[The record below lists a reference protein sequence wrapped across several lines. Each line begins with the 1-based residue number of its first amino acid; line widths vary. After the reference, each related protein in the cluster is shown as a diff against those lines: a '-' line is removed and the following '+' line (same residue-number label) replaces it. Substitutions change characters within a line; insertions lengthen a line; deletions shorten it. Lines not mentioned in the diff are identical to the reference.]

1 VNLKHFL
8 LFVALFVGNLTFA
21 QTFDPLPGETPKVL
35 KPNKRNSTA
44 PQAVNNWGEDL
55 LLPDA
60 LKAEVAAKCTNKV
73 DVKIFDTGASSDHTY
88 LTKGQRS
95 GSNYCQPPGSTL
107 DVNGHST
114 HVMGIIAAKEF
125 GLCDVLVQNGVVTFK
140 PVKVL
145 ADNGSGSF
153 DWLAAA
159 ITAEDVENRQLLNG
173 TPKTFVVCNM
183 SLGGGTAKVT
193 VVENALKA
201 SRDLGVVYCVASG
214 NTSQLGVNYPGNSQ
228 YVLATAAI
236 GQDLKR
242 ASFSTFGQ
250 EVQNA
255 QPGVA
260 INSTYPGQRF
270 ASMSGTSMATP
281 FQSALCAIALSRW
294 GAPLANVDV
303 MKQYMAWV
311 STDIPPT
318 GKDQE
323 TGWGYTLVKNILE
336 KDPKNLPNNPD
347 PNPVDPPKPPTH
359 TVRNL
364 IHTVEGQFPIYW
376 SIAGNGSTK
385 TDVTLKSAND
395 LTQLGEVLTVTKLE
409 IRSNATTQFASDAW
423 KKTND
428 EVKWFFTN
436 RGLNLTTG
444 MDFGDAA
451 YWTAYFFDILAKNR
465 NFNLDV
471 LRIEAV
477 DPKGN
482 KVVFDASNLQKV

>member
-1 VNLKHFL
+1 MKLKHFL
-8 LFVALFVGNLTFA
+8 LLFTLFLGNLTFA

-73 DVKIFDTGASSDHTY
+73 DVKIFDTSAGSDHTY
-88 LTKGQRS
+88 LSKGQRT
-95 GSNYCQPPGSTL
+95 GTNYCQPPGSTL
-107 DVNGHST
+107 DANGHST

-125 GLCDVLVQNGVVTFK
+125 GLCDALVQNGLVTFK

-145 ADNGSGSF
+145 GDNGGGSF
-153 DWLAAA
+153 QWLADA
-159 ITAEDVENRQLLNG
+159 IVAEDVENRQLLNA
-173 TPKTFVVCNM
+173 KTFVVCNM

-193 VVENALKA
+193 VVENALKN
-201 SRDLGVVYCVASG
+201 SRDLGVIYCVASG
-214 NTSQLGVNYPGNSQ
+214 NTSQFGVNYPGNSQ

-242 ASFSTFGQ
+242 ASFSTFGP

-303 MKQYMAWV
+303 MRNYMAWV

-323 TGWGYTLVKNILE
+323 TGWGYTLVRNILD
-336 KDPKNLPNNPD
+336 KDPKNMPNKPND
-347 PNPVDPPKPPTH
+347 PNPVDPPKPPVH
-359 TVRNL
+359 VARNL
-364 IHTVEGQFPIYW
+364 IHTIEGQFPIYW

-385 TDVTLKSAND
+385 TDVTLKTKEE

-409 IRSNATTQFASDAW
+409 VRSNATTQFADEAW

-436 RGLNLTTG
+436 RGLNLNTG
-444 MDFGDAA
+444 MDFGDAT
-451 YWTAYFFDILAKNR
+451 YWTAYFFDLLAKNR

-477 DPKGN
+477 DAKGN
-482 KVVFDASNLQKV
+482 KVVYDSSNLQKV

>member
-1 VNLKHFL
+1 MNIKKLMLFFGL
-8 LFVALFVGNLTFA
+8 LFVTTVTSFG

-35 KPNKRNSTA
+35 KPNKRNSTT

-55 LLPDA
+55 LLPDV
-60 LKAEVAAKCTNKV
+60 LKAEVAQRCTNNV
-73 DVKIFDTGASSDHTY
+73 VVKIFDTGAGSDHTY
-88 LTKGQRS
+88 LSNGQLKGT
-95 GSNYCQPPGSTL
+95 NYCNPPGSTL

-125 GLCDVLVQNGVVTFK
+125 GLCDALVQSGKLKFK

-153 DWLAAA
+153 DWLATAV
-159 ITAEDVENRQLLNG
+159 TAEDAENRQLLNA
-173 TPKTFVVCNM
+173 KTFVVCNM

-193 VVENALKA
+193 SVENALKT
-201 SRDLGVVYCVASG
+201 SRDLGVIYCVASG
-214 NTSQLGVNYPGNSQ
+214 NTSQFGVNYPGNSQ

-242 ASFSTFGQ
+242 ASFSTFGP

-294 GAPLANVDV
+294 GAQLANVDV

-323 TGWGYTLVKNILE
+323 TGWGYTIVRNILE

-359 TVRNL
+359 VARNL
-364 IHTVEGQFPIYW
+364 IHTIEGQFPIYW
-376 SIAGNGSTK
+376 SIAGNGSAK
-385 TDVTLKSAND
+385 TDVTLKSKEELA
-395 LTQLGEVLTVTKLE
+395 QLGEVLTVTKLE
-409 IRSNATTQFASDAW
+409 IRSNATTQFAEEAW

-436 RGLNLTTG
+436 RGLNLNTG
-444 MDFGDAA
+444 MDFGDAT
-451 YWTAYFFDILAKNR
+451 YWTAYFFDLLAKNR

-471 LRIEAV
+471 LRIEAT
-477 DPKGN
+477 DAKGN
-482 KVVFDASNLQKV
+482 KVVFDTSNLQKL